1 MAQNLVIYVQGGQV
15 RRFMADFEASMNC
28 LIVYADVPTADQ
40 GQPWVREIE
49 WPARDRQEVLLEGI
63 AVEHSPDE
71 VRAVIR
77 ANEASRARVRELLQ
91 DADSPI
97 PAVTGRNE
105 ESLRVKVYRWQQHDA
120 PGELER
126 ASTRFGT
133 LEAIAGLD
141 RCTPILET
149 EEEVDARYVDANGFL
164 MESG

>member
-1 MAQNLVIYVQGGQV
+1 
-15 RRFMADFEASMNC
+15 
-28 LIVYADVPTADQ
+28 
-40 GQPWVREIE
+40 
-49 WPARDRQEVLLEGI
+49 
-63 AVEHSPDE
+63 
-71 VRAVIR
+71 
-77 ANEASRARVRELLQ
+77 
-91 DADSPI
+91 
-97 PAVTGRNE
+97 
-105 ESLRVKVYRWQQHDA
+105 VYRWQQHDA